1 MDIFTQGLL
10 GGVLAQTVAKK
21 EETKLATIIGIF
33 AGLIADADI
42 FIASSSDPLLNIEFH
57 RHFTHSI
64 FFIPVGALVAMA
76 ILWPFL
82 RNKITN
88 GRLYLYSIMGYSLS
102 GFLDASTSYGTHLFW
117 PLSDERVSF
126 NIISIID
133 PVFTLILIAALIYTL
148 KTKAKHFAR
157 IGLVM
162 SFSYLLLGVVQ
173 HQRALV
179 VAEELAK
186 SRGHETLQHVVK
198 PTMANNFLWRSV
210 YIADNKIYVDAIRL
224 GIFSENKVYTGQSVD
239 KFNLENYASRHDL
252 SPVIKQDIQR
262 FTAFSNG
269 YVAFDN
275 TQPNVL
281 GDIRY
286 SMLPISAK
294 PLWGIVL
301 DKSKPDKHSDYLFFR
316 DGRSEV
322 RKIFINLLYG
332 RDII

>member
-1 MDIFTQGLL
+1 MDILTQGLL

-21 EETKLATIIGIF
+21 EETKLATIVGIF

-57 RHFTHSI
+57 RHFTHSV
-64 FFIPVGALVAMA
+64 FFIPLGALIAMA

-82 RNKITN
+82 HNKLTN
-88 GRLYLYSIMGYSLS
+88 ARLYLYSIMGYSLS
-102 GFLDASTSYGTHLFW
+102 GFLDACTSYGTHLFW

-133 PVFTLILIAALIYTL
+133 PVFTLVLITAIIFTL
-148 KTKAKHFAR
+148 KTKAKHFAQ

-162 SFSYLLLGVVQ
+162 IFSYLLLGMVQ
-173 HQRALV
+173 HQRAMD

-186 SRGHETLQHVVK
+186 SRGHETLKHVVK

-210 YIADNKIYVDAIRL
+210 YISDNKIYVDAIRL
-224 GIFSENKVYTGQSVD
+224 GLFSENKIYTGESVE
-239 KFNLENYASRHDL
+239 KFSLENYALKHEL

-269 YVAFDN
+269 YIAFDK
-275 TQPNVL
+275 TRPDVI

-301 DKSKPDKHSDYLFFR
+301 DKDKPGEHANYLFFR
-316 DGRSEV
+316 DTRSEV
-322 RKIFINLLYG
+322 RKTFISLLYG
-332 RDII
+332 DEIN